1 LFTAKVIL
9 LSKYFS
15 RAKEN
20 KKRENIEIS
29 KEGINVNN
37 EKKTIYF
44 LLATEPLTLILF
56 LIEIEISLNIIIK
69 KTNNNTIFKYN
80 KLFKFVSLSKIKLLS
95 INVKKVINDT
105 IKVKINTKIIN
116 MCLFKKLNIS

>member
-1 LFTAKVIL
+1 MLTAKVIL

-15 RAKEN
+15 NAKEN
-20 KKRENIEIS
+20 KKRENIEINN
-29 KEGINVNN
+29 EGISVNN

-44 LLATEPLTLILF
+44 LFATEPLTLILF
-56 LIEIEISLNIIIK
+56 LIEVEISRNIIIK
-69 KTNNNTIFKYN
+69 KTNNNAIFKYS

-105 IKVKINTKIIN
+105 IKVKKNTKIIN
-116 MCLFKKLNIS
+116 MCLFIKLNIS